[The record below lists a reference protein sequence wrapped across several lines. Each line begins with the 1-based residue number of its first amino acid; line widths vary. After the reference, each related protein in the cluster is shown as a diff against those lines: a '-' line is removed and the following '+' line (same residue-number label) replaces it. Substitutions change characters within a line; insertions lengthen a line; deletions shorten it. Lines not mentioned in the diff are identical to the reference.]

1 MIHLAEC
8 DKIRRNFWDR
18 IQTDMQDLGMPGPEN
33 TRTFLITGLVNE
45 KAAGQD
51 QAGMLMIAWRCLY
64 AEVVKARL
72 EGGNL
77 NFDNA
82 YRRVIEMTISRL
94 QAHGT
99 KWRRW
104 YMPIRKTS
112 RAQPFPEKHRTRIL
126 MKFEADAKYEVSD
139 KLLDIRKKAREDAG
153 IDTGN

>member
-1 MIHLAEC
+1 LGQDPNRHAGS
-8 DKIRRNFWDR
+8 WDAR
-18 IQTDMQDLGMPGPEN
+18 
-33 TRTFLITGLVNE
+33 TREHEDVPDTGLVNE

-72 EGGNL
+72 EGGHL

-94 QAHGT
+94 QAYGT

-104 YMPIRKTS
+104 YMSIRKTS